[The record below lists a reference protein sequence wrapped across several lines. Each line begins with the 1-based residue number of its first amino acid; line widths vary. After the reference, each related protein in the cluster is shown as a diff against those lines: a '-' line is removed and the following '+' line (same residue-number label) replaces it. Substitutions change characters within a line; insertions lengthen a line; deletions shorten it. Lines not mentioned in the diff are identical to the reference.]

1 MNKTVKSYIYKG
13 NIFNFII
20 LTFTSLFQTVALII
34 LSLMLE
40 KIMSIATAKDLNAL
54 YEQGVIFLVLL
65 VSSILIYIL
74 IIYLK
79 PKYQKKAI
87 TQYKNNI
94 YSQILDKNIS
104 KFNEYNTATYI
115 SALTNDVHKIEEDY
129 LFSAFDLIT
138 NITLFICTII
148 VMLIYSPLLTLSGIV
163 LALLPFIGAILIGGK
178 LAIREKEISDQNASF
193 MHFIKDNLIGFST
206 VKVFKAEKKI
216 KELFNKNNNTLENK
230 KASKTKTL
238 ALMEMVQTVLSLAS
252 QFGVFFI
259 GAYISIKSGKIAP
272 SVILLFVQLMNYI
285 ISPLMNIPTLLSKRL
300 ACKPLFK
307 KIEEIIKTDTEK
319 IQGESIENIND
330 ITISNLSFMYEE
342 KAILKDISHK
352 FEKNKS
358 YAIVGPS
365 GAGKTTLIN
374 LLLARE
380 NNYTGNIYYNG
391 IEVREISLD
400 SLYEISSFVEQ
411 NVFVFDDSII
421 NNITMY
427 SNVDEELL
435 NEVIIKSGLTE
446 LIKEKGRDYSCG
458 ENGSNLS
465 GGEKQRISIAR
476 ALINKSQLLLLDEVT
491 SALDNETSSLITN
504 QLLELN
510 NTTRIMITHRLDEEV
525 LNKFDQIIV
534 MKNGKIVECGTYYEL
549 INKNAIFKSL
559 VEVSE

>member
-34 LSLMLE
+34 VSLMLE

-54 YEQGVIFLVLL
+54 YEQGVIFLVLF

-74 IIYLK
+74 ITYLK

-94 YSQILDKNIS
+94 YGQILDKNIS

-138 NITLFICTII
+138 NFTLFICTII

-238 ALMEMVQTVLSLAS
+238 ALMDMVQTVLSLAS

-285 ISPLMNIPTLLSKRL
+285 I
-300 ACKPLFK
+300 
-307 KIEEIIKTDTEK
+307 
-319 IQGESIENIND
+319 
-330 ITISNLSFMYEE
+330 
-342 KAILKDISHK
+342 
-352 FEKNKS
+352 
-358 YAIVGPS
+358 
-365 GAGKTTLIN
+365 
-374 LLLARE
+374 
-380 NNYTGNIYYNG
+380 
-391 IEVREISLD
+391 
-400 SLYEISSFVEQ
+400 
-411 NVFVFDDSII
+411 
-421 NNITMY
+421 
-427 SNVDEELL
+427 
-435 NEVIIKSGLTE
+435 VIIK
-446 LIKEKGRDYSCG
+446 
-458 ENGSNLS
+458 
-465 GGEKQRISIAR
+465 
-476 ALINKSQLLLLDEVT
+476 
-491 SALDNETSSLITN
+491 
-504 QLLELN
+504 
-510 NTTRIMITHRLDEEV
+510 
-525 LNKFDQIIV
+525 
-534 MKNGKIVECGTYYEL
+534 
-549 INKNAIFKSL
+549 
-559 VEVSE
+559 